1 MSDGDSLVIELSRWS
16 CSCHRRRRIGPPVLA
31 SDLPLIAPLAPPVPV
46 SDLPLS
52 ATSVAVVGRARFYSV
67 TNTRVANAELLGVWR
82 ARWGDLESLLPTG
95 RLFGSGC
102 SVKGFDT
109 RAQAEVHWR
118 QTRRTGSQ
126 SVVPFFS
133 TVAGAGD
140 APQVIEDAGGRAGNA
155 GGGGSRGRSR

>member
-1 MSDGDSLVIELSRWS
+1 MPEADELVIAFSLFS
-16 CSCHRRRRIGPPVLA
+16 CSRRRRRE
-31 SDLPLIAPLAPPVPV
+31 APPPIPV
-46 SDLPLS
+46 SDLPLR
-52 ATSVAVVGRARFYSV
+52 AASVAAVGRVRFYAV

-126 SVVPFFS
+126 AVVPFSS
-133 TVAGAGD
+133 TVAGEGD
-140 APQVIEDAGGRAGNA
+140 APQVSDEAGGRAGNA
-155 GGGGSRGRSR
+155 GEGGSRGRSR